1 MTALVATLRRE
12 MASLWL
18 TPLAWILWLA
28 LLLIEG
34 GVFASIVTSFATNTG
49 LTLDVGPL
57 QAFYGQ
63 SIFVPLTFLF
73 VCPTLSMRSFAEE
86 RRTGTIDNLLSAPVS
101 SASIV
106 LGKYLALLLSFI
118 VLWLPTL
125 LYPLVLRSVMAV
137 EWKVVAT
144 SYLGIFGLGAGF
156 LAIGVLCSAMT
167 RSQFLSLVLTSGVLL
182 AFIVLGVGENVFD
195 SGLLQTLCSHVAI
208 QSQLTE
214 TAQGIVSA
222 RRVIF
227 DVTLAMVP
235 IFLAVRVVDSWRWS

>member
-1 MTALVATLRRE
+1 VTALIATLRRE

-28 LLLIEG
+28 LLLLEG
-34 GVFASIVTSFATNTG
+34 GVFASIVTSFATNAG

-86 RRTGTIDNLLSAPVS
+86 RRTGTIENLLSAPVS
-101 SASIV
+101 SAAIV
-106 LGKYLALLLSFI
+106 VGKYLALLLSFI

-125 LYPLVLRSVMAV
+125 LYPLVLRSVMQV
-137 EWKVVAT
+137 EWKVVLT

-156 LAIGVLCSAMT
+156 LAIGVLCSTMT

-195 SGLLQTLCSHVAI
+195 TGFLQALCSHVAI

-227 DVTLAMVP
+227 DITLITVP
-235 IFLAVRVVDSWRWS
+235 IFLAIRVVDSWRWS